1 MRLCV
6 FGMRYDISVLVGMYL
21 SNNALKVVGGRACRT
36 GGSGLVV
43 GLVGLA
49 GQGWWSGL

>member
-1 MRLCV
+1 MRFCV

-36 GGSGLVV
+36 DMAYPV
-43 GLVGLA
+43 
-49 GQGWWSGL
+49 QINTDIF